1 MKRTAKT
8 VKTVAFALA
17 LAMLM
22 ATLALTLSGC
32 GAKTVMTF
40 EADNGK
46 TYTADTNFFKF
57 MMTYSKQTFYTQNVL
72 NSSVESTI
80 WDQKTD
86 EGITYDKVYTDRAIT
101 QVKSVLIEQYLF
113 DKYELTISDETI
125 ASIKKNVDSAVKS
138 QHGKGYYKQYFGYTS
153 NQLYDYLIMV
163 EKSKAVVEYLYG
175 DKGIDPVTAEELDK
189 YYKDNYVGYLFIM
202 LDMNNKVKTDENGNR
217 VVKTTTDKD
226 GKVTEQKAYETE
238 KLTKEEKDKKETL
251 AAEIQQDIK
260 NGVDFE
266 ELVQKHSD
274 NYYSVTL
281 KRGVFIPKDNDL
293 VTNASNVNEAVK
305 KLEIGECTDALSTG
319 DTNDY
324 TYFVKRIEL
333 VDKVYEDEE
342 YEDWFSDYNDNV
354 KYDKYD
360 GVIEGYDAS
369 VKVDTAAISGFT
381 MKNTFLAT
389 DYVNSYY
396 NLVRYYGYS
405 S

>member
-1 MKRTAKT
+1 MKRT
-8 VKTVAFALA
+8 VKTVALALA

-72 NSSVESTI
+72 NSSIESTI

-86 EGITYDKVYTDRAIT
+86 DGITYDKVYTDRATT

-138 QHGKGYYKQYFGYTS
+138 QGGKGYYKQYFGYTS

-175 DKGIDPVTAEELDK
+175 DNGIDPVTAEELDK

-202 LDMNNKVKTDENGNR
+202 LDMKNKVKKDEDGNR

-226 GKVTEQKAYETE
+226 GKVTEQEAYETE
-238 KLTKEEKDKKETL
+238 EMTEEEKNDKENLPAK
-251 AAEIQQDIK
+251 IQQDLDA
-260 NGVDFE
+260 GVDFE
-266 ELVQKHSD
+266 ELVQKYSD
-274 NYYSVTL
+274 DYYSVTL
-281 KRGVFIPKDNDL
+281 KRGIFIPKENGL
-293 VTNASNVNEAVK
+293 LIKE
-305 KLEIGECTDALSTG
+305 LEIGECTGKLSVG

-342 YEDWFSDYNDNV
+342 YEDWFSDYNDDV

-369 VKVDTAAISGFT
+369 IVVDTAAISGFT
-381 MKNTFLAT
+381 MKSTFLAT